1 MYKSACSHLLGN
13 IRQYLQVNEWVL
25 CYSLPGCLQ
34 VKTLI
39 LNFELLSADKND
51 LFTDEG
57 QKDGE
62 GEGGFD
68 RHKGGGS
75 GPWW

>member
-1 MYKSACSHLLGN
+1 M
-13 IRQYLQVNEWVL
+13 
-25 CYSLPGCLQ
+25 
-34 VKTLI
+34 KTLI

-62 GEGGFD
+62 GGGGGFD

-75 GPWW
+75 GPW